1 MQVIVTAPRSEL
13 ATAIAAAHHDA
24 PEGRGRPVLLSIAL
38 QPPNTLLH
46 DGHLWWRDAPRQILS
61 LTRRAIAEAQ
71 QQGTRRIVH
80 ASYGFLGA
88 AQAGREIGPRLAPIA
103 EATLEAEQLVL
114 DAPIPSTVIR
124 LGYLYG
130 PRSRDLLAYRRALR
144 LHRPYWAGPGGAQHW
159 FVHTDDAAQALL
171 QAAQRAPRQR
181 LVYATDDLPA
191 SFGDFI
197 DHLAHLVGRR
207 HPMRIPQLA
216 ALPMRLVIRPV
227 HMEMCAL
234 GVPGEAQPRLPGFHP
249 RHPDHR
255 TGLAAVVE
263 SWAAS
268 TARTR

>member
-13 ATAIAAAHHDA
+13 AAAIAAAHQDA
-24 PEGRGRPVLLSIAL
+24 PAGRGRPVLLSIAL

-61 LTRRAIAEAQ
+61 LTRRAIGEAERR
-71 QQGTRRIVH
+71 GTRRIVH

-88 AQAGREIGPRLAPIA
+88 AQAGGEIGTRLAPIV
-103 EATLEAEQLVL
+103 EAALEAEQLVL

-144 LHRPYWAGPGGAQHW
+144 LRRPYWAGPAGARHW
-159 FVHTDDAAQALL
+159 FVHSDDAAQALL
-171 QAAQRAPRQR
+171 QAARRAPRQR

-191 SFGDFI
+191 SFGEFI
-197 DHLAHLVGRR
+197 DHLAHLLGRR
-207 HPMRIPQLA
+207 HPRHFPLLA
-216 ALPMRLVIRPV
+216 AAPARLVIRPV

-234 GVPGEAQPRLPGFHP
+234 GVPGVAQPRLPGFHP
-249 RHPDHR
+249 RHPDLR
-255 TGLAAVVE
+255 AGLAAVVD
-263 SWAAS
+263 SWSAS
-268 TARTR
+268 TR